1 MRLRLL
7 LLALLALTACRNPFA
22 PRRALRC
29 EVTGT
34 LTVPYIST
42 DGRDTSFVTITTEWC
57 E

>member
-22 PRRALRC
+22 PGRGVTCR
-29 EVTGT
+29 VTGEAQI
-34 LTVPYIST
+34 PYISA
-42 DGRDTSFVTITTEWC
+42 DGRDTVLVSITTEWC

>member
-22 PRRALRC
+22 PGRGVTCR
-29 EVTGT
+29 VTGEV
-34 LTVPYIST
+34 LVPYIST
-42 DGRDTSFVTITTEWC
+42 DGKDTTYAVITTEWC